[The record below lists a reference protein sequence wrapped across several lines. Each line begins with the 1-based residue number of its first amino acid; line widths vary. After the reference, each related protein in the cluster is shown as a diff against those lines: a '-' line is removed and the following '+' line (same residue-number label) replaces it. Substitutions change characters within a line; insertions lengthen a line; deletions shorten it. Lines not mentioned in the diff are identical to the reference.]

1 MSKGRKSCN
10 ISMKSTIGIPR
21 WRGRKFEEFHYFR
34 WNRQFEPPIK
44 RLKSRWLKKIQ
55 YIPWNWSFGGES
67 KILTTFQHKL
77 NHKFVNSTIILKY
90 IQRKKQLD
98 NFFIFLKDIQ
108 SKNNEYIDDVSP
120 CKQPELLIFKGYS
133 K

>member
-1 MSKGRKSCN
+1 MAL
-10 ISMKSTIGIPR
+10 ISQTKKSTIG
-21 WRGRKFEEFHYFR
+21 E
-34 WNRQFEPPIK
+34 
-44 RLKSRWLKKIQ
+44 
-55 YIPWNWSFGGES
+55 GER

-108 SKNNEYIDDVSP
+108 SKINEYIDDVST
-120 CKQPELLIFKGYS
+120 CKQPELLIFYRIFKVKKKAVSITILKDIQRKRDQKNEKCARSHKKSTIRSQPY
-133 K
+133 KITKEKKTK

>member
-1 MSKGRKSCN
+1 MQPPKMVF
-10 ISMKSTIGIPR
+10 ISQTKKSTIG
-21 WRGRKFEEFHYFR
+21 E
-34 WNRQFEPPIK
+34 
-44 RLKSRWLKKIQ
+44 
-55 YIPWNWSFGGES
+55 GER

-108 SKNNEYIDDVSP
+108 SKNNEYIDDVST
-120 CKQPELLIFKGYS
+120 CKQPELLIFLKDIQRKKLRQFRS
-133 K
+133 QF